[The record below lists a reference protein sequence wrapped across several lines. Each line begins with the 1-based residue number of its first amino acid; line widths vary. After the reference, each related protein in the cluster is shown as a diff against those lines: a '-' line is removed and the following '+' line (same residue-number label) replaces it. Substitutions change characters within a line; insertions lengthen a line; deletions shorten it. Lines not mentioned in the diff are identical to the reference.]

1 MNLELKA
8 VQEQLTSPNFD
19 VYDKALLGKRED
31 SLLDK
36 IYETIP
42 KINLMKTIMILD
54 KTLGNGGK
62 IYFCLDG
69 IATSKDSEGKLIF
82 DDEKLNVIL
91 FTKESKYYETLTS
104 AELRHLYDN
113 YLSNSGLKFI
123 IDGQVIST
131 SLIENLKDKSLT

>member
-1 MNLELKA
+1 MVDL
-8 VQEQLTSPNFD
+8 NFD
-19 VYDKALLGKRED
+19 TYYKALLRKREET
-31 SLLDK
+31 LIDK
-36 IYETIP
+36 IYDIFP

-54 KTLGNGGK
+54 ETLGNGGK

-82 DDEKLNVIL
+82 DEEKLNDIL
-91 FTKESKYYETLTS
+91 FNKDSKYYDTLTS